1 MRSVGI
7 LTLALLLTT
16 SPPLHSQFIDPLDA
30 EFTELDA
37 KLDTQFIQQDML
49 LEQRFQQV
57 KQAVENAYKG
67 LTDKIVVNWHSDIQM
82 PDAQSWT
89 TYDDSFTSRAKFDF
103 SRGVYQVETLV
114 EQDVSNSLLKL
125 KAFAA
130 QIASSN
136 STQLRQADVF
146 EQTLQQELQQSG
158 YVPAMFEQPDV
169 TLDPYTEVSKL
180 LAKDTATLIAA
191 VDLSQVQS
199 QSPSVAP
206 AVDNT
211 PSGTQRQSETLDNN
225 TSDTL
230 VSTNNSA
237 QEQAAGSDT
246 LSSLS
251 SDPSDSIP
259 GSSAV
264 SLVLASEANVTKLV
278 LTIPFINR
286 YQQNLFESKLDIVKK
301 LAQQYQLDVSLILAV
316 IETESSFNPLAISPI
331 PAFGLMQLVPNT
343 AGIDA
348 YQYLYGERHI
358 VSPEYLFDQHN
369 NLLLGTTYLHLLS
382 QRYLRDIEDKQS
394 KLYCILASYNT
405 GVGNVA
411 RTFVAQKNLKLAIA
425 KINSLAPEQIYQQL
439 MANLPAEETKQYLLK
454 VLARK
459 QKYAS
464 FDL

>member
-1 MRSVGI
+1 MRSAVI
-7 LTLALLLTT
+7 VTLLVLLIN
-16 SPPLHSQFIDPLDA
+16 SPQAEGQFVDPLDQ
-30 EFTELDA
+30 EFDDLDA
-37 KLDTQFIQQDML
+37 KLDAQFNQQDML
-49 LEQRFQQV
+49 LEQRYQQV

-67 LTDKIVVNWHSDIQM
+67 LTAKIAVNWQSDVQM
-82 PDAQSWT
+82 PDTQSWT

-103 SRGVYQVETLV
+103 AQGVYQVETIV
-114 EQDVSNSLLKL
+114 EQDVSTSLLKL
-125 KAFAA
+125 KAFAT
-130 QIASSN
+130 QIATSDPAA
-136 STQLRQADVF
+136 LRQADIF

-158 YVPAMFEQPDV
+158 YVAATFEQPV
-169 TLDPYTEVSKL
+169 VAVNPYDQVANL

-191 VDLSQVQS
+191 MDFGKVQTKTPTSTPAANVQPAEALPQAATEQPHPDTQALAPGNVQEQQPSVSDNLSQ
-199 QSPSVAP
+199 
-206 AVDNT
+206 
-211 PSGTQRQSETLDNN
+211 
-225 TSDTL
+225 
-230 VSTNNSA
+230 
-237 QEQAAGSDT
+237 
-246 LSSLS
+246 
-251 SDPSDSIP
+251 PSDSP
-259 GSSAV
+259 ADSTTASAAV
-264 SLVLASEANVTKLV
+264 SLILASEQNVTRLV

-286 YQQNLFESKLDIVKK
+286 YQQNLLESKLDVVKQM
-301 LAQQYQLDVSLILAV
+301 AQQYQLDVSLILAV
-316 IETESSFNPLAISPI
+316 IETESSFNPLAMSPI

-348 YQYLYGERHI
+348 YEYLYGQRQI

-394 KLYCILASYNT
+394 KLYCVLASYNT

-425 KINSLAPEQIYQQL
+425 KINSMAPEQIYQQL
-439 MANLPAEETKQYLLK
+439 MANLPAEETKNYLLK